1 MHGKLYDSDEKTVQ
15 GSSHISR
22 THGTAPST
30 YEPPLELSV
39 KKIMSILKV
48 DISYVESFLLFTYKF
63 KYRLRQRGLETT
75 SYNM

>member
-30 YEPPLELSV
+30 DEPPLELSV
-39 KKIMSILKV
+39 KKINV
-48 DISYVESFLLFTYKF
+48 DTKSRYFLC
-63 KYRLRQRGLETT
+63 
-75 SYNM
+75 